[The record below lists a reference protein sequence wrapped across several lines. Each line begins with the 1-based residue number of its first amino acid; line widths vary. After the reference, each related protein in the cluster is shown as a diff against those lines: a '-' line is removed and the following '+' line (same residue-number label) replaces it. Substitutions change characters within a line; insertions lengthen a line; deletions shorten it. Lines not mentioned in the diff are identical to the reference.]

1 MVKYPVKYIDF
12 DGNEQTET
20 LQFNMT
26 NAELME
32 MELATDGGMQ
42 HLIEE
47 IQETKDGYKV
57 MMLIKDL
64 VLRAYGEKTPDGKR
78 FYKNQQMKEAFQ
90 ASEAYSQ
97 FLTDLASD
105 ANKLAEFFNNLTAA
119 GRIVQKPEGPALV
132 PDSVK

>member
-119 GRIVQKPEGPALV
+119 GRNVQKPEGPTLV

>member
-1 MVKYPVKYIDF
+1 MVKYPVKYVDF

-26 NAELME
+26 RAELME
-32 MELATDGGMQ
+32 MELATDGGIQ

-47 IQETKDGYKV
+47 IQETNDGYKV

-64 VLRAYGEKTPDGKR
+64 VLRAYGEKTADGKR

-97 FLTDLASD
+97 FLTDLATD
-105 ANKLAEFFNNLTAA
+105 ADKLAEFFNHLTVA
-119 GRIVQKPEGPALV
+119 GKITPAEGPTLV

>member
-119 GRIVQKPEGPALV
+119 GRIVQKPEGPTLV